1 MDQEQNE
8 FYASCD
14 KRGEQ
19 EVRNILNRKG
29 WNERRTAWAHAWLK
43 EQEASVENRRH
54 RDTLSTNRSAATAA
68 WVSAAAAV
76 LALIVSIVAL
86 IRTFP

>member
-1 MDQEQNE
+1 MDQEQID

-19 EVRNILNRKG
+19 EVRNILARRA
-29 WNERRTAWAHAWLK
+29 WNERRTQWAQAWLK
-43 EQEASVENRRH
+43 EQEASIENTRH
-54 RDTLSTNRSAATAA
+54 KDTLSTNRSAATAA
-68 WVSAAAAV
+68 WVSATAAV
-76 LALIVSIVAL
+76 LALVVSIVAL